1 MPKYAGNSLCPWPHL
16 WGSHTPGLMPSVRGA
31 AASTLRKDGN
41 GPLLLELAGRRRSG
55 PETLRGAKLLGQ
67 EDRREG
73 SRKVGETHIR
83 ELWDK
88 SLIVK
93 SLSRRQTGLNIH
105 THQPLPYPYPVE
117 KGGDLVKK
125 GTFWSRVSRKS
136 WKGSAPHSSPPPRP
150 RL

>member
-1 MPKYAGNSLCPWPHL
+1 M
-16 WGSHTPGLMPSVRGA
+16 
-31 AASTLRKDGN
+31 
-41 GPLLLELAGRRRSG
+41 
-55 PETLRGAKLLGQ
+55 
-67 EDRREG
+67 
-73 SRKVGETHIR
+73 GETHIR

-88 SLIVK
+88 SLFVK
-93 SLSRRQTGLNIH
+93 SLSSRQTGLNIH
-105 THQPLPYPYPVE
+105 THQPPPHPYAVE